1 MIMDQFTDQEHSYID
16 FAEEEPF
23 YWKWSYKM
31 DWNFKMIFGRTL
43 KKTLSATS
51 VRWNL
56 SYEKGNL
63 QRVQKAFLA

>member
-1 MIMDQFTDQEHSYID
+1 MIMDQFTNQENSYID
-16 FAEEEPF
+16 FAEGELF

-31 DWNFKMIFGRTL
+31 VWNFKMIFGRTL